1 MKLFIFLLFF
11 SNMLHAQWSPVKT
24 FDNNTPFTVI
34 RDWDFFNEQEG
45 HIISSADGINGN
57 HSSFYRTI
65 DGGITWD
72 SLTTVLG
79 VYTSITAV
87 SDQIIYAAGILDVN
101 PNTPNFYQ
109 SIKICSSLDG
119 GQTWSE
125 HDIVNTAGVLGMSTL
140 NKKCLVFQNDSTG
153 FVCSSQGIYHTNN
166 YCASWTLLNNTIG
179 KYPVNL
185 GSEIASFY
193 YNDVYL
199 TNVNSLSLQTNF
211 IDCYGIG
218 DVVKASSYG
227 DTMIR
232 NNFCMDGFG
241 NMWNALTISELGG
254 TTNVLHFLDIGIS
267 DVAINASGIY
277 AASGRPL
284 RSMDGGQS
292 FFKQDCTLSSD
303 SVLVFLKLDFVDNN
317 TAYALA
323 LHYDSSFFKL
333 MKTTNA
339 GGITTNYVTQP
350 LQNVGLTND
359 GDKLFLKVYPNPVIN
374 ELNIESSS
382 LIDQIEFFD
391 LTGRCLAKYPEIQSQ
406 HFKVDC
412 HFLHSGN
419 YLLMI
424 RSGDKS
430 ELKQIIIN

>member
-1 MKLFIFLLFF
+1 MKQFICLLFF
-11 SNMLHAQWSPVKT
+11 SNLLHAQWSPVKT
-24 FDNNTPFTVI
+24 FDNNTPFTVL

-45 HIISSADGINGN
+45 YIISSADGINGN
-57 HSSFYRTI
+57 HSSFYKTI

-72 SLTTVLG
+72 SLTTILG

-87 SDQIIYAAGILDVN
+87 SDQIIYAVGILDVN

-109 SIKICSSLDG
+109 STKVCRSLDG
-119 GQTWSE
+119 GQTWSD
-125 HDIVNTAGVLGMSTL
+125 HDIFNTTGILGISTV
-140 NKKCLVFQNDSTG
+140 NKKCMVFQNDSTG
-153 FVCSSQGIYHTNN
+153 FVCSSQGIYRTNN
-166 YCASWTLLNNTIG
+166 YGASWTLLNNTIG

-193 YNDVYL
+193 YNNVYL
-199 TNVNSLSLQTNF
+199 TNVNSLSSQTNYL
-211 IDCYGIG
+211 DCYGIG
-218 DVVKASSYG
+218 DVLRASSYG
-227 DTMIR
+227 DTLIR
-232 NNFCMDGFG
+232 NNFCSDGLG
-241 NMWNALTISELGG
+241 NMWYALTISELGG
-254 TTNVLHFLDIGIS
+254 STNVLHFLDDGIS

-277 AASGRPL
+277 ATSGRPL

-303 SVLVFLKLDFVDNN
+303 SVLVFFKIDFVDNN

-339 GGITTNYVTQP
+339 GGITANYITQP
-350 LQNVGLTND
+350 LQNVGLTNEVD
-359 GDKLFLKVYPNPVIN
+359 ELSLQVFPNPAIN
-374 ELNIESSS
+374 ELKIESSS
-382 LIDQIEFFD
+382 LIDQIEIFD
-391 LTGRCLAKYPEIQSQ
+391 LTGRCLAKYLEIQSKL
-406 HFKVDC
+406 FNIDC

-424 RSGDKS
+424 RSGEKS